1 VDIRDVARR
10 AKVSTATVSRTVN
23 QVATVDAQLAK
34 RVWKAIEELGYY
46 PNRQARALVS
56 GRSRVFGLIVSE
68 ITNPFFPE
76 IVQTFETLA
85 VEQHYEILL
94 TSTIHDPK
102 RMELAVRRMIEG
114 RVDGVAILT
123 FGMEEDLLEHLRF
136 RNLPLVFVDIGPKA
150 PRVSNIRVDYAD
162 GIRQAVQH
170 LAALRHQRIGFI
182 AGPLRLRSAMARKD
196 AFQAS
201 MKEIGL
207 PVKPDFLVEGDHR
220 LEGGKRAL
228 KKLAELRERPTA
240 VLCSNDMTAIGVMRE
255 AFELNIKVPQDLS
268 VIGFDDIRMAEF
280 LTPPLTTVQMSQ
292 SELARLAFEALLKEV
307 KRETPI
313 PEGSEY
319 VLKTHLVLRN
329 STTFPSSHTATGRRT
344 TAKSVRTQAER
355 WDQID
360 SATHRLQANDFLLDP
375 PVASADVR
383 IAAQLFTTADG
394 RADESAADQFARLP
408 PSLVAREEGVQMR
421 DSSQRAVRDFFRLGW
436 RKLPRRT
443 LTSTAERI
451 ASWKSGGQDPAN
463 IFNCRQGDIVVNSWK
478 RFANIKR
485 LAMAIEVAMVVRG
498 EDGICLE
505 FSGEQAAGQ
514 GYASENAD
522 VSNADPLLW

>member
-1 VDIRDVARR
+1 MDIRDVARR

-170 LAALRHQRIGFI
+170 LAALRHERIGFI

-344 TAKSVRTQAER
+344 TAKKRT
-355 WDQID
+355 D
-360 SATHRLQANDFLLDP
+360 SN
-375 PVASADVR
+375 
-383 IAAQLFTTADG
+383 
-394 RADESAADQFARLP
+394 
-408 PSLVAREEGVQMR
+408 
-421 DSSQRAVRDFFRLGW
+421 
-436 RKLPRRT
+436 
-443 LTSTAERI
+443 
-451 ASWKSGGQDPAN
+451 
-463 IFNCRQGDIVVNSWK
+463 
-478 RFANIKR
+478 
-485 LAMAIEVAMVVRG
+485 
-498 EDGICLE
+498 
-505 FSGEQAAGQ
+505 
-514 GYASENAD
+514 
-522 VSNADPLLW
+522 